1 MQAILECKNL
11 TKKFGRKTALDD
23 VSLQLKS
30 GKIYGL
36 LGENGSGKT
45 TWMKLIAGLSK
56 PEKGE
61 IFYEGH
67 PLCAKDKESIAYM
80 ATENFFYS
88 YMKIK
93 DVEKYYTDFFAG
105 FDRAAFWNLIGKTG
119 LDGEM
124 KVREL
129 SSGMNAKLRIAAT
142 LARKAKLTLLDGSK
156 VHLGDSWI
164 KIPCSDPADADRLCD
179 VCGSRTDLYPGHITA
194 YRTFE

>member
-1 MQAILECKNL
+1 MMQAILECKNL

-93 DVEKYYTDFFAG
+93 DVEKYYTDFLR
-105 FDRAAFWNLIGKTG
+105 DLTG
-119 LDGEM
+119 QH
-124 KVREL
+124 
-129 SSGMNAKLRIAAT
+129 SGTSLEKPD
-142 LARKAKLTLLDGSK
+142 LTG
-156 VHLGDSWI
+156 
-164 KIPCSDPADADRLCD
+164 R
-179 VCGSRTDLYPGHITA
+179 
-194 YRTFE
+194 

>member
-1 MQAILECKNL
+1 MMQAILECKNL

-88 YMKIK
+88 YFTI
-93 DVEKYYTDFFAG
+93 Y
-105 FDRAAFWNLIGKTG
+105 RLN
-119 LDGEM
+119 
-124 KVREL
+124 
-129 SSGMNAKLRIAAT
+129 SSVLEA
-142 LARKAKLTLLDGSK
+142 
-156 VHLGDSWI
+156 
-164 KIPCSDPADADRLCD
+164 
-179 VCGSRTDLYPGHITA
+179 VCPFSNRYGGYI
-194 YRTFE
+194 YR

>member
-1 MQAILECKNL
+1 MMQAILECKNL

-67 PLCAKDKESIAYM
+67 PLCAKDKRIES
-80 ATENFFYS
+80 
-88 YMKIK
+88 
-93 DVEKYYTDFFAG
+93 
-105 FDRAAFWNLIGKTG
+105 
-119 LDGEM
+119 
-124 KVREL
+124 
-129 SSGMNAKLRIAAT
+129 
-142 LARKAKLTLLDGSK
+142 
-156 VHLGDSWI
+156 
-164 KIPCSDPADADRLCD
+164 P
-179 VCGSRTDLYPGHITA
+179 
-194 YRTFE
+194 

>member
-1 MQAILECKNL
+1 MA
-11 TKKFGRKTALDD
+11 FSGRT
-23 VSLQLKS
+23 
-30 GKIYGL
+30 
-36 LGENGSGKT
+36 E
-45 TWMKLIAGLSK
+45 

-129 SSGMNAKLRIAAT
+129 SIVMSTHLIEEIESYVEEAIFIKGGKLADVVNLERERMT
-142 LARKAKLTLLDGSK
+142 TGRSLTE
-156 VHLGDSWI
+156 
-164 KIPCSDPADADRLCD
+164 
-179 VCGSRTDLYPGHITA
+179 LYMQLM
-194 YRTFE
+194 

>member
-1 MQAILECKNL
+1 MMQAILECKNL

-93 DVEKYYTDFFAG
+93 DVEKYIRISLRD
-105 FDRAAFWNLIGKTG
+105 LTG
-119 LDGEM
+119 QH
-124 KVREL
+124 
-129 SSGMNAKLRIAAT
+129 SGTSLEKPD
-142 LARKAKLTLLDGSK
+142 LTG
-156 VHLGDSWI
+156 
-164 KIPCSDPADADRLCD
+164 R
-179 VCGSRTDLYPGHITA
+179 
-194 YRTFE
+194 